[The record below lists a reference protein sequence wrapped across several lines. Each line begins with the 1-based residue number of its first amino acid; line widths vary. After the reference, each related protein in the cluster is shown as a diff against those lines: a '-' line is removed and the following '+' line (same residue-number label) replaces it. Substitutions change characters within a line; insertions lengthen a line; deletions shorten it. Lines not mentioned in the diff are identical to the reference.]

1 MKAILSGLNGRK
13 GVSSIA
19 TAGTA
24 LALVMISN
32 QAAQAACAV
41 AGSTV
46 TCTSAT
52 LNQTPPNGFGDGT
65 QTGVLVFVQTGSS
78 VTGGAGGSGILI
90 KDGQVNLADISA
102 TVQGTVSGIVGSGAG
117 GLVVDN
123 SHSGSIVGGTGWG
136 INGSGTTIV
145 IDSGTI
151 MGGTSG
157 AINLGGVGSVLH
169 LAAGYSITGNVV
181 GNGTAQLNLFGNS
194 AASFDLSKFGAGNQ
208 YQGFNILG
216 INGSGAWTLTGT
228 STVGFGIV
236 VQPGST
242 AIVNGDAHTMGGTIT
257 GTLGGTGTIGS
268 TNIFGGVLAP
278 GNGSIGTFTVQ
289 GNLGLDAATTYKIK
303 LSPTTADRT
312 NISGTATLGGATVNA
327 NFGPGS
333 YVAKQYTILNAGVL
347 SGTFN
352 PTVVSNMSSSI
363 GSTLSYDAHNVFLN
377 TTLLFGIPGGIKGNQ
392 QAVGNALTN
401 FFNAN
406 GGIPA
411 VFASLTPAGLTQ
423 ASGEGATGSQQ
434 TGFSAMNQFMGV
446 MTDPFLAGRGGSVS
460 AGGASSYAEQDG
472 ARGAYASMP
481 MKAAQ
486 LYDARWSVWAAGFGG
501 SQTTDGNAAQG
512 SSTATS
518 RIFGTAVGADYRFS
532 PSTVA
537 GFALTGGGTN
547 FAVANGLGGG
557 RSDLFQAG
565 AFVRH
570 DNGPAY
576 VSAALAYGWQGVT
589 TDRTVTIAGT
599 DSLHANFNANTWS
612 GRLEGG
618 YRYVVSSFGG
628 LGLTPYA
635 AAQVTAFDL
644 PAYAERAIAG
654 ASTFALAYGS
664 RTVTD
669 SRSELGLRTDKSYA
683 VSNGIMT
690 LRGRAA
696 WAHDFNTDRGVA
708 ATFQTLPGAS
718 FVVNGA
724 VQAHDSALTTAS
736 AEMKWLNGWSTAA
749 TFEGEFSQVTRSYAG
764 KGVVRYEW

>member
-24 LALVMISN
+24 LALVMAAS

-41 AGSTV
+41 AGSNV
-46 TCTSAT
+46 TCTGT
-52 LNQTPPNGFGDGT
+52 TINQTPPNGFGDGT
-65 QTGVLVFVQTGSS
+65 QTGVLIEVRSGAS
-78 VTGGAGGSGILI
+78 VADGGGSGIVI
-90 KDGQVNLADISA
+90 KDGQVQLDDISS
-102 TVQGTVSGIVGSGAG
+102 TVQGTVSGIVGTGPAQ
-117 GLVVDN
+117 LIVDN
-123 SHSGSIVGGTGWG
+123 TNSGSIAG
-136 INGSGTTIV
+136 GSGWA
-145 IDSGTI
+145 IDGGARTVVQNSGTI
-151 MGGTSG
+151 HGGTMG
-157 AINLGGVGSVLH
+157 AIRLAGAGSILQ

-181 GNGTAQLNLFGNS
+181 GNGTAALILAGNS
-194 AASFDLSKFGAGNQ
+194 SASFDLSKFGAANQ
-208 YQGFNILG
+208 YQGFNNLALDG
-216 INGSGAWTLTGT
+216 EPGAWTLTGT
-228 STVGFGIV
+228 STVGFGIIV
-236 VQPGST
+236 LPGST
-242 AIVNGDAHTMGGTIT
+242 AIITGDAHTMTGNIT

-268 TNIFGGVLAP
+268 TNISGGVLAP

-289 GNLGLDAATTYKIK
+289 GNLGLDATTTYKVK
-303 LSPTTADRT
+303 LSPTSTDLT
-312 NISGTATLGGATVNA
+312 NVTGTANLGGATVNA
-327 NFGPGS
+327 NFAAGS
-333 YVAKQYTILNAGVL
+333 YVAKKYTILNATGGVT
-347 SGTFN
+347 GTFN
-352 PTVVSNMSSSI
+352 PTVTSNSSSV
-363 GSTLSYDAHNVFLN
+363 GATLSYDANDVFL
-377 TTLLFGIPGGIKGNQ
+377 TTELLFGIPHSINGNQ

-501 SQTTDGNAAQG
+501 SQTTDGNTAQG

-532 PSTVA
+532 PSTIA

-547 FAVANGLGGG
+547 FAAANGLGGG

-589 TDRTVTIAGT
+589 TDRTVTISGT
-599 DSLHANFNANTWS
+599 DSLHASFNANTWS

-618 YRYVVSSFGG
+618 YRYVVPSFGG

-644 PAYAERAIAG
+644 PAYAEKAIAG

-664 RTVTD
+664 RTATD

-696 WAHDFNTDRGVA
+696 WAHDFNSDRGVA
-708 ATFQTLPGAS
+708 ATSRRCPAR
-718 FVVNGA
+718 
-724 VQAHDSALTTAS
+724 ALS
-736 AEMKWLNGWSTAA
+736 
-749 TFEGEFSQVTRSYAG
+749 
-764 KGVVRYEW
+764 